1 MPKKDFKITI
11 ENNNNINHINVK
23 GIISDDTIKYKE
35 SDDTLTIFD
44 YNKNLLTRE
53 NKELKMIYRFLA
65 NTKSEGTI
73 EIKDLKQEMKVIVD
87 TKSIKR
93 DNLNIE
99 ICFDIEDNHFIY
111 RIEEIV

>member
-1 MPKKDFKITI
+1 MPKKEFRITI
-11 ENNNNINHINVK
+11 ENNNNINRINVK
-23 GIISDDTIKYKE
+23 AVLTDDTIKYKE

-53 NKELKMIYRFLA
+53 NKELKMIYRFLE

-73 EIKDLKQEMKVIVD
+73 EIKDLKQEIKVTVD
-87 TKSIKR
+87 TKKIIK

-99 ICFDIEDNHFIY
+99 IIFSVEDNNFIY